1 MEHLPVL
8 ENEVVEFLKPKRGGT
23 IVDCTL
29 GLGGHALRII
39 PKLGKSGSYI
49 GFDLDEKN
57 LSEADRRL
65 EKYGGQVTLV
75 KRNFRYLSDELL
87 KLGFDQVD
95 GILLDLGLSSPHV
108 DDPSRGFSFREEGEL
123 DMRYDRNSGKSA
135 YDVVN
140 HYSDEELIKI
150 FREYGEERMARRIAG
165 AIVEARK
172 IAPLRTTKELSELIG
187 SVVGGKPRIDPS
199 TRVFQALRIEV
210 NDEIGALKDVLP
222 QAFSHLKKGGRLVVI
237 SYHSLEDRIVKHFF
251 KDESRECI
259 CSKEIPICVC
269 NHKPTL
275 KILTKKPLTP
285 APEEIER
292 NRRARS
298 AKLRAIEKL

>member
-8 ENEVVEFLKPKRGGT
+8 ENEVVEFLNPKRGDT

-39 PKLGKSGSYI
+39 PKLGKSGNYI
-49 GFDLDEKN
+49 GFDLDEEN
-57 LSEADRRL
+57 LSEARKRL
-65 EKYGGQVTLV
+65 DGYGEQITLV

-123 DMRYDRNSGKSA
+123 DMRYDRSSGKSA

-165 AIVEARK
+165 AIVEVRK
-172 IAPLRTTKELSELIG
+172 IAPLKTTKELSELIE
-187 SVVGGKPRIDPS
+187 SVVRGKSHIDPS

-210 NDEIGALKDVLP
+210 NDEIGALKEVLP
-222 QAFSHLKKGGRLVVI
+222 QAFSHLKKGGRMVVI

-251 KDESRECI
+251 KDEARECI
-259 CSKEIPICVC
+259 CPKEIPICVC

-285 APEEIER
+285 TPEEIER

>member
-8 ENEVVEFLKPKRGGT
+8 ENEVVEFLNPKPGDT

-39 PKLGKSGSYI
+39 PELGKSGNYI

-57 LSEADRRL
+57 LSEARKRL
-65 EKYGGQVTLV
+65 EKYGGQVKLV

-108 DDPSRGFSFREEGEL
+108 DDPSRGFSFREEGAL
-123 DMRYDRNSGKSA
+123 DMRYDRSSGKSA

-165 AIVEARK
+165 AIVEVRK
-172 IAPLRTTKELSELIG
+172 IAPLKTTKELSELIG
-187 SVVGGKPRIDPS
+187 SVVRGKHHLDPS

-210 NDEIGALKDVLP
+210 NDEISALKDVLP
-222 QAFSHLKKGGRLVVI
+222 QAFSHLKKGGRMVVI

-259 CSKEIPICVC
+259 CPKELPICVC

-275 KILTKKPLTP
+275 KILTKKPMTP
-285 APEEIER
+285 TLEEIGR